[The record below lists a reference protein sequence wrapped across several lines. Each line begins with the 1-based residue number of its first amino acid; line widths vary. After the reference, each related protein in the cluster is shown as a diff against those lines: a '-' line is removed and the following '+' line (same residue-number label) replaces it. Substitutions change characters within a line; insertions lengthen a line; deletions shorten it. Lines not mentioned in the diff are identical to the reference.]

1 MSPAPGCSRLS
12 KACDQLEHDVGVA
25 PARLHG
31 RARARSPRPRHDRV
45 ARSRIATGADGV
57 FLLLAR
63 RVVVGEVDDTIALA
77 APDVQPDPRVAEGR
91 QRERL
96 HPGPARLIPAR
107 ELPVQRGSGAVL
119 REAARERGRQSGEAR
134 GRGAPRVDQPV
145 REQPPYALAETHRG
159 PLRAPSHVVVPRVGR
174 TEDDRPAIA
183 RPRALVGI
191 PQERA
196 LPVQAVEKLGQERGG
211 RELGVVGR
219 RAEDGEDNEH
229 GIGGQPVG
237 DPTDRRVHR
246 AVDVVE
252 PRPVSPGHG
261 QPRHRMPG
269 VENVPEVLAGG
280 VGLRHDG
287 EEELPARGACHEPR
301 RDVRTSRAAR
311 DERPHEPVDEL
322 GPMPRVPVL
331 VAERGVPPE
340 RRVDLAKESGRM
352 RRARM
357 RQGVRAPQPALRA
370 PPPDAREVG
379 KLAVDLGSPER
390 RRADADRGVAGRRQR
405 QAVLV
410 QQLAPLP
417 GDRQRVP
424 EVRGRPVPAG

>member
-57 FLLLAR
+57 FHLLAR

-229 GIGGQPVG
+229 GIAGQPVG

-287 EEELPARGACHEPR
+287 DRLSDAERTRIAAWLAGVNGKRFWYNNWLLFQVIVNAFLKSVGAPYRQDEIDGDLDAVDSWYR
-301 RDVRTSRAAR
+301 RDGWYT
-311 DERPHEPVDEL
+311 D
-322 GPMPRVPVL
+322 GPGANYDYYVGWAIHFYTLIGAGSTVT
-331 VAERGVPPE
+331 GVTP
-340 RRVDLAKESGRM
+340 
-352 RRARM
+352 
-357 RQGVRAPQPALRA
+357 RA
-370 PPPDAREVG
+370 PPSIAGAPPATSSSTVCCSPPTALRSTTGAR
-379 KLAVDLGSPER
+379 
-390 RRADADRGVAGRRQR
+390 
-405 QAVLV
+405 
-410 QQLAPLP
+410 
-417 GDRQRVP
+417 
-424 EVRGRPVPAG
+424 